1 MFLGHQSEIHLTNN
15 IQVPLLMICK
25 PEQIYKNV
33 ASLTENKST
42 GQKHRKKDLEEDP
55 YKSPTKCR
63 PP

>member
-1 MFLGHQSEIHLTNN
+1 
-15 IQVPLLMICK
+15 MICK